1 MKNLVSALFLMTLL
15 SCGGSSELV
24 KNPPFEIEKTTQK
37 TSVNKTQR
45 IQFVVKSIPEEVS
58 FEYVYFQNK
67 KSEVRWEDTNLY
79 YATFSTVP
87 ANSKDRVL
95 SVDLKEEAQNPLPQ
109 IPAETPFKI
118 QKNEALLEYKV
129 RDKTFY
135 TVLEVK

>member
-1 MKNLVSALFLMTLL
+1 MIVYDPSNPCVSFVNPIYTIMKNLVSALFLMTLL

-45 IQFVVKSIPEEVS
+45 VQFVVKSIPEEVS

-67 KSEVRWEDTNLY
+67 KSEVRWE
-79 YATFSTVP
+79 
-87 ANSKDRVL
+87 
-95 SVDLKEEAQNPLPQ
+95 EAQNPLPQ

-118 QKNEALLEYKV
+118 QENEALLEYKMG
-129 RDKTFY
+129 DKTYY